1 MDGIFK
7 GIFDTELTQNIG
19 VVDFLLCLGVSLV
32 LGLVMAAAYMFKNEH
47 TRSVLVTLALLPA
60 VYSYRRHRRL

>member
-7 GIFDTELTQNIG
+7 GVFDTELTQNIG
-19 VVDFLLCLGVSLV
+19 VVDFLLCLGVSLM
-32 LGLVMAAAYMFKNEH
+32 LGLVMAAYMFKNEH
-47 TRSVLVTLALLPA
+47 TRSFLVTLALLPA